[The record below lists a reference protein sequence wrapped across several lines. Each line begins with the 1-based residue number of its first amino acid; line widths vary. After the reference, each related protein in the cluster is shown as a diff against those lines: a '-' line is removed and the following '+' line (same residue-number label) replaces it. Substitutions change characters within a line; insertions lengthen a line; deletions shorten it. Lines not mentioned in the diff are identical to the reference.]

1 MHHHPQN
8 RERAINLSILSMSG
22 PEEYLQTYKAF
33 HDLPR
38 IRGWS
43 RSVVISGMK
52 ITTAEFYLKN
62 AANFVGFL
70 ESTPLRTCRLTKVQ
84 LKAIHQELTMGI
96 KTLQRRVTVHQM
108 ATKRTKVQSV
118 PSREDLRTCIR
129 TAEAHIPKLDNH
141 HEKMEAKLTHGDR
154 FMFYGYLSAYWSC
167 LYSHRP
173 GVYTNLTDQEFEEA
187 RASGGGFLLH
197 VKEHKTNKTFGEA
210 QIFLT
215 PEEFSWVERW
225 VAIKAQDG
233 YSYL

>member
-1 MHHHPQN
+1 MRLIMLP
-8 RERAINLSILSMSG
+8 ASM
-22 PEEYLQTYKAF
+22 EEYLQTYKAF

-108 ATKRTKVQSV
+108 ATKRTK
-118 PSREDLRTCIR
+118 
-129 TAEAHIPKLDNH
+129 
-141 HEKMEAKLTHGDR
+141 
-154 FMFYGYLSAYWSC
+154 SC